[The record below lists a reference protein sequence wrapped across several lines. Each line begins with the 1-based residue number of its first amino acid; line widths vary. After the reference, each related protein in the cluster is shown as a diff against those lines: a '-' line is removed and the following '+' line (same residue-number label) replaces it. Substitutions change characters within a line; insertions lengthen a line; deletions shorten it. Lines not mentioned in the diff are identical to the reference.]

1 MSKAH
6 PYTPELF
13 AELCDRISDGR
24 SLRSVCSD
32 EDMPSKKC
40 VLEWVAKDE
49 SLRDQYARA
58 CEERAETIFEDT
70 IEIAD
75 ETRHDFMVLP
85 DGREVVNNEAI
96 QRSRLRVDTRK
107 WFASKLNPKKYGERI
122 QTEDIT
128 QQPRTLVIVSPKHG
142 DDKTA

>member
-1 MSKAH
+1 
-6 PYTPELF
+6 
-13 AELCDRISDGR
+13 
-24 SLRSVCSD
+24 
-32 EDMPSKKC
+32 MPSKKC